1 MNRNASSYLLLIP
14 ILLLWQACQESA
26 SLEEV
31 TMRDEYGYTLIY
43 TRRKA
48 DQAKEG
54 WYRRYDTQNRKVEE
68 AHYQNDTLDGLR
80 ILYYESSD
88 TMSVETYRK
97 GLFEGPFRAYH
108 ENGQL
113 KTLGRYVN
121 NAIEGEWLSYYPNGQ
136 LREVVT
142 FQHGAE
148 NGPFKEYYPNGQLK
162 AEGAYLDGDNEHG
175 ELKLY
180 NEDGSLQRV
189 MLCNRGVCRTIAA
202 GDGML
207 NQ

>member
-1 MNRNASSYLLLIP
+1 MNANGFWYYLVFAAM
-14 ILLLWQACQESA
+14 LLLWHACRNPIA
-26 SLEEV
+26 LEEV
-31 TMRDEYGYTLIY
+31 TTRDEYGYTITY
-43 TRRKA
+43 TKRKT

-54 WYRRYDTQNRKVEE
+54 WYRKYDTQNRKVEE
-68 AHYQNDTLDGLR
+68 AHYQNDRLDGLR
-80 ILYYESSD
+80 ILYYESGD
-88 TMSVETYRK
+88 TMSVETYRR
-97 GLFEGPFRAYH
+97 GLFEGAFRAYH

-113 KTLGRYVN
+113 KTLGKYVN

-136 LREVVT
+136 LRESVI
-142 FQHGAE
+142 FRDGAE

-189 MLCNRGVCRTIAA
+189 MMCHRGVCRTIAA
-202 GDGML
+202 GDGSR
-207 NQ
+207 